1 MNFVNNLGINPLKKI
16 PILQHLKPDFQSLR
30 GRLIWTFTG
39 MGILCLLLAA
49 YPIYQHK
56 VYINQYEFLLEN
68 TVHAQRYSG
77 VIEIC
82 LSKSNS
88 ALDNYLITN
97 DGHFTNKRNRIW
109 EKEFRPAL
117 DSLLT
122 YTRRWNNEVVATLVY
137 DISVKANRLR
147 SEQDFAVRQYSAA
160 LFQGDILQ
168 TEANK
173 DRKTQISQIDMLTE
187 DILAVLDNLIGLQ
200 EQEIVR
206 LKNEI
211 RDNKEEL
218 NIQIGI
224 LCLISVAIYAFVAT
238 ITTLSFLRKINLIKY
253 QVKQMS
259 EGNIPSLLTIEK
271 DETSLIIKSL
281 NELTIQL
288 SSIKKF
294 ALSIGER
301 KTNTEMPNLQG
312 EVGNAFTQMTKGL
325 KQVAD
330 EEARRN
336 WAASGHNQFAKIL
349 IEYNTDLQILSEAV
363 ISELIK
369 YLSAS
374 HGAMY
379 IANHDLPEEPL
390 EMIAC
395 YAYGYKKFRQVSI
408 LKGEG
413 LIGQVYQEKRTL
425 QLSEV
430 PEDYVQ
436 LITGLGQS
444 KPRALLITPLKMND
458 QVYGV
463 VEMASHKPFQPFEV
477 AFIEEVCKN
486 TASSLVN
493 LQTNTKTRKL
503 LREAQQQAEMLR
515 AQEEEMRQNL
525 EELQATQ
532 EELSRQ
538 GKELDAY
545 VQAVKSTAIVIEL
558 DYSRKIMNV
567 NDLFVEKTG
576 FSKKEVLGQDIL
588 TILPKE
594 IKEDYLS
601 GWMRLEKGLNF
612 SNEIK
617 WEKTTGQFLWT
628 RSMHVPLLDSS
639 RRLMKVISLH
649 LDVSEE
655 KRTKEILKDMQLK
668 ERFEAPSEKLLR
680 NPEATKPNMMGIDVI
695 AEGKVK

>member
-1 MNFVNNLGINPLKKI
+1 MNLGKIPMKKI
-16 PILQHLKPDFQSLR
+16 PIWQHLKPDFQSLR

-39 MGILCLLLAA
+39 MGVLCLLLTA
-49 YPIYQHK
+49 YPIYQQK
-56 VYINQYEFLLEN
+56 IYLSQYEFLLEN

-88 ALDNYLITN
+88 ALDNYFITN

-122 YTRRWNNEVVATLVY
+122 YTRRWNNEVATTLVY

-147 SEQDFAVRQYSAA
+147 AEQDFAVRQYSVA

-168 TEANK
+168 TEANN

-187 DILAVLDNLIGLQ
+187 DILAVLDNLIALQ
-200 EQEIVR
+200 EQEIVK
-206 LKNEI
+206 LKNDI
-211 RDNKEEL
+211 KASKEEL

-224 LCLISVAIYAFVAT
+224 LFLISISIYAFVAT

-259 EGNIPSLLTIEK
+259 EGNIPPLLTPEK

-281 NELTIQL
+281 NELSIQL

-294 ALSIGER
+294 ALSIVEQ
-301 KTNTEMPNLQG
+301 KSNTESLALQG
-312 EVGNAFTQMTKGL
+312 EIGNAFSQMTKGL

-330 EEARRN
+330 EEAKRS

-349 IEYNTDLQILSEAV
+349 IEYNTDLQALSEAV
-363 ISELIK
+363 ISELIR

-374 HGAMY
+374 HGAIY
-379 IANHDLPEEPL
+379 IANHDLLEEPL
-390 EMIAC
+390 EMLAC
-395 YAYGYKKFRQVSI
+395 YAYGYKKFRQLNI

-425 QLSEV
+425 QLSDI

-444 KPRALLITPLKMND
+444 KPRVLLITPLKMND
-458 QVYGV
+458 NVYGV
-463 VEMASHKPFQPFEV
+463 IEIASHKQFQPFEI
-477 AFIEEVCKN
+477 AFVEEVCKN
-486 TASSLVN
+486 TTSSLVS
-493 LQTNTKTRKL
+493 LQNNAKTRKL
-503 LREAQQQAEMLR
+503 LREAQQQTEMLR

-558 DYSRKIMNV
+558 DYSRKIMNI
-567 NDLFVEKTG
+567 NDLFIEKTG
-576 FSKKEVLGQDIL
+576 YSKKEILGQDIIA
-588 TILPKE
+588 ILPKE
-594 IKEDYLS
+594 IKEDYLA
-601 GWMRLEKGLNF
+601 GWLRLEKGLNF
-612 SNEIK
+612 SNEIR
-617 WEKTTGQFLWT
+617 WEKITGQYLWT
-628 RSMHVPLLDSS
+628 RSMHVPLLDSN

-668 ERFEAPSEKLLR
+668 ERFEAPSEKTQK
-680 NPEATKPNMMGIDVI
+680 NPDATKPNMMGIDVI
-695 AEGKVK
+695 AEGKAKET

>member
-1 MNFVNNLGINPLKKI
+1 MNFGNNLGINPLKKI

-39 MGILCLLLAA
+39 MGILCLALAA

-122 YTRRWNNEVVATLVY
+122 YTRRWNNEIVATLVY

-187 DILAVLDNLIGLQ
+187 DILAVLDNLIDLQ

-211 RDNKEEL
+211 RENKEEL
-218 NIQIGI
+218 NIQMGI
-224 LCLISVAIYAFVAT
+224 LCLIAIAIYAFVAT

-259 EGNIPSLLTIEK
+259 EGNIPSLLASEN
-271 DETSLIIKSL
+271 DETTLIIKSL
-281 NELTIQL
+281 NELAIQL

-301 KTNTEMPNLQG
+301 KTTTEMPNLQG
-312 EVGNAFTQMTKGL
+312 EVGNAFSQMTKGL

-425 QLSEV
+425 QLSDV

-444 KPRALLITPLKMND
+444 KPRTLLITPLKMND

-463 VEMASHKPFQPFEV
+463 VEMASHKPFQTFEV

-668 ERFEAPSEKLLR
+668 ERFEAPSEKMLK
-680 NPEATKPNMMGIDVI
+680 NPEATKPNMMGIDLI
-695 AEGKVK
+695 AEGKLK